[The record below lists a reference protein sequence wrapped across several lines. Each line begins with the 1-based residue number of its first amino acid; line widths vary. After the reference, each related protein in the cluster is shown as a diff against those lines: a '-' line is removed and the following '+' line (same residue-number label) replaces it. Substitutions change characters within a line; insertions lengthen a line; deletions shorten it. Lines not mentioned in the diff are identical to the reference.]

1 MSIDWSPATHA
12 PPTYDATDETRVIG
26 VATEA
31 YLGTL
36 ERDLRLTPE
45 ETRAIAAEV
54 RGNLDDLAAHL
65 RAAGSADEDAGA
77 EAVRRYGDAGQLAR
91 SIHRARRGVPW
102 PLRALAAPLALGALG
117 GAWFGADVLATAI
130 VSVSRHTDSL
140 VVDYGLMRR
149 LARAVFRDPTPA
161 ANVLGALVMLAPGMF
176 VLLAAALTLWLAGV
190 ALMRRVHMRVRGAI
204 ISLVALVAA
213 IAGGSAVLVQPTTD
227 AMRVVTTGRDPMILA
242 VDARAGHVFAVNYND
257 GSGPG
262 SINVLDAR
270 SGALQ
275 RVIPVGMFPHAMVV
289 DERRGR
295 AFVLN
300 EAAAWRRTG
309 DSLSVV
315 DTRAGREIRKV
326 PLAGASFTLAIDHAT
341 GHVFLDQPNGGPPS
355 MPNGRLQILDAT
367 TARPIRAIPLGFSPI
382 ATVVD
387 ERHGRLIA
395 IGHAKS
401 GTGRAVALDTRDGNI
416 LWATTVGLAPLS
428 VAVDTRRD
436 RVFMG
441 DSGAGSA
448 GCAKPEGYCRMFSTV
463 STLDGRTGHLLHT
476 TSVGQDP
483 NNMVVD
489 EATGRVF
496 AMNMGNNQGD
506 GGTVSVLNARSG
518 RLLRTTAVGYQ
529 PYGAAVDVGRN
540 RVFVSNG
547 GDATISILDA
557 RDGHT
562 RGTWRVVSGPGAVA
576 VDERTGRVFVNSN
589 DVSDGSPNY
598 YIPDCRRS
606 ISAQIGCV
614 VRSVSYQARELRK
627 GRIGTVS
634 MFDASTAP

>member
-1 MSIDWSPATHA
+1 
-12 PPTYDATDETRVIG
+12 
-26 VATEA
+26 
-31 YLGTL
+31 
-36 ERDLRLTPE
+36 
-45 ETRAIAAEV
+45 
-54 RGNLDDLAAHL
+54 
-65 RAAGSADEDAGA
+65 
-77 EAVRRYGDAGQLAR
+77 
-91 SIHRARRGVPW
+91 
-102 PLRALAAPLALGALG
+102 
-117 GAWFGADVLATAI
+117 
-130 VSVSRHTDSL
+130 
-140 VVDYGLMRR
+140 MRR
-149 LARAVFRDPTPA
+149 LAGAVFQNPAPA
-161 ANVLGALVMLAPGMF
+161 ANVLGVVTMMAPGLI
-176 VLLAAALTLWLAGV
+176 VLLLAALALWLV
-190 ALMRRVHMRVRGAI
+190 ATTLMRRVSMRVRGALLI
-204 ISLVALVAA
+204 LAALVAA
-213 IAGGSAVLVQPTTD
+213 AIGGLAALDQPTTD
-227 AMRVVTTGRDPMILA
+227 AMRVVTSGRSPMVLA
-242 VDARAGHVFAVNYND
+242 LDARAGHVFAVNYND

-262 SINVLDAR
+262 SIDVLDAR

-275 RVIPVGMFPHAMVV
+275 RVIPIGMFPHAMVV

-300 EAAAWRRTG
+300 EAAPWRRTG

-416 LWATTVGLAPLS
+416 LWTTTVGLAPLS
-428 VAVDTRRD
+428 VPVDTRRD

-506 GGTVSVLNARSG
+506 GGTGQRAQRAFRPATAYHG
-518 RLLRTTAVGYQ
+518 RRLPALRRG
-529 PYGAAVDVGRN
+529 GR
-540 RVFVSNG
+540 
-547 GDATISILDA
+547 
-557 RDGHT
+557 
-562 RGTWRVVSGPGAVA
+562 
-576 VDERTGRVFVNSN
+576 
-589 DVSDGSPNY
+589 
-598 YIPDCRRS
+598 CR
-606 ISAQIGCV
+606 A
-614 VRSVSYQARELRK
+614 
-627 GRIGTVS
+627 
-634 MFDASTAP
+634 

>member
-1 MSIDWSPATHA
+1 MD
-12 PPTYDATDETRVIG
+12 TYQM
-26 VATEA
+26 
-31 YLGTL
+31 YLRTL
-36 ERDLRLTPE
+36 QQGLKLEPE
-45 ETRAIAAEV
+45 ETRTVMAEV

-65 RAAGSADEDAGA
+65 RAAGGADEDAA
-77 EAVRRYGDAGQLAR
+77 REAVRRFGDADRLAR

-102 PLRALAAPLALGALG
+102 PLRVLAAPLALGALG
-117 GAWFGADVLATAI
+117 GAWFGADALATAV

-140 VVDYGLMRR
+140 VVDYGLMRH
-149 LARAVFRDPTPA
+149 LAGAVFRDPTPA

-176 VLLAAALTLWLAGV
+176 MLLAAALTLWLAGV
-190 ALMRRVHMRVRGAI
+190 TLMRRVHMRVRGAI

-213 IAGGSAVLVQPTTD
+213 IAGGSAVLAQPTTD

-262 SINVLDAR
+262 SIDMLDET
-270 SGALQ
+270 SGELQ
-275 RVIPVGMFPHAMVV
+275 RVIPVGMFPHAMAV
-289 DERRGR
+289 DDRRDR
-295 AFVLN
+295 AFVAN
-300 EAAAWRRTG
+300 EDGLLGRMG
-309 DSLSVV
+309 DSLSVI
-315 DTRAGREIRKV
+315 DTRGGREIRRL
-326 PLAGASFTLAIDHAT
+326 PLHAT
-341 GHVFLDQPNGGPPS
+341 TVTVGIDRVLRRVFIVLQN
-355 MPNGRLQILDAT
+355 NRLQMLDAAT
-367 TARPIRAIPLGFSPI
+367 LRSVGTINLGFSPG
-382 ATVVD
+382 AMVVD
-387 ERHGRLIA
+387 ERHARVVLF
-395 IGHAKS
+395 GHA
-401 GTGRAVALDTRDGNI
+401 GGGAGHAIALDARSGRT
-416 LWATTVGLAPLS
+416 LWTTAVGSAPLS
-428 VAVDTRRD
+428 LAVDNVQD
-436 RVFMG
+436 RVFVS
-441 DSGAGSA
+441 DAGRA
-448 GCAKPEGYCRMFSTV
+448 ICTARMIYCRMLSTI
-463 STLDGRTGHLLHT
+463 STLDGRTGRLLCT

-589 DVSDGSPNY
+589 DMSDGSPNY

-627 GRIGTVS
+627 GRTGTVS